1 MYRDFCRREG
11 EGVASKYIYETTFC
25 REFNFG
31 FHEPAKDL
39 CNICALFHAKQEKT
53 QAEVEQQDA
62 HVTRYKNVRDLKN
75 NCKAAAQEGR
85 RGYAAACFDLQ
96 QVRANVDTSLW
107 QELVLFSLISPKTV
121 N

>member
-11 EGVASKYIYETTFC
+11 EGVASKYIYETTFS

-53 QAEVEQQDA
+53 QAEVEQHKD
-62 HVTRYKNVRDLKN
+62 KDVRDLKN
-75 NCKAAAQEGR
+75 NCKAAA
-85 RGYAAACFDLQ
+85 
-96 QVRANVDTSLW
+96 
-107 QELVLFSLISPKTV
+107 
-121 N
+121 

>member
-1 MYRDFCRREG
+1 M
-11 EGVASKYIYETTFC
+11 ASKYIYETTFS

-53 QAEVEQQDA
+53 QAEVEQHKD
-62 HVTRYKNVRDLKN
+62 KDVRDLKN

-96 QVRANVDTSLW
+96 QVRANIVIAIVGSF
-107 QELVLFSLISPKTV
+107 LFDMPQ
-121 N
+121 NC